1 MFSSRQAGVTLVELM
16 IVLVIAAIMATIA
29 APSFSDFIQNT
40 RMTSAMTQL
49 TGDLNRAR
57 SEAIKRN
64 SRMLVCAHAING
76 TSCADTTWNNGWLIC
91 YDNNPQD
98 NACDDA
104 PVDGSNPNPIII
116 RPAINSRL
124 NLTGTLTATTTTTA
138 TIQFNPNGT
147 ANAAGTAN
155 AGVTL
160 ALCCK
165 SAAPTTSSAVIAVTG
180 HISKL

>member
-1 MFSSRQAGVTLVELM
+1 MFSKRQAGVTLVELM
-16 IVLVIAAIMATIA
+16 IVVAIAAIMATIA
-29 APSFSDFIQNT
+29 APSFSGFIQNT

-76 TSCADTTWNNGWLIC
+76 TACANTTWNNGWLIC

-98 NACDDA
+98 GACDVA
-104 PVDGSNPNPIII
+104 PVDGTNPNPIAI
-116 RPAINSRL
+116 RQAINSRL
-124 NLTGTLTATTTTTA
+124 NLTGTTT

-147 ANAAGTAN
+147 VNAAA
-155 AGVTL
+155 TL
-160 ALCCK
+160 TLCCN
-165 SAAPTTSSAVIAVTG
+165 SAAPNASSAVIAATG
-180 HISKL
+180 NISKL

>member
-1 MFSSRQAGVTLVELM
+1 MFSKRQAGVTLVELM
-16 IVLVIAAIMATIA
+16 IVVAIAAIMAAIA

-40 RMTSAMTQL
+40 RMTSTITQL

-64 SRMLVCAHAING
+64 SRVLVCAHAING
-76 TSCADTTWNNGWLIC
+76 TACANAAWNNGWLIC

-98 NACDDA
+98 SACDAA
-104 PVDGSNPNPIII
+104 PADGTNPNPILV
-116 RPAINSRL
+116 RQAINSQL
-124 NLTGTLTATTTTTA
+124 NLSGTLTGTTTTIS

-147 ANAAGTAN
+147 ANAAA
-155 AGVTL
+155 TL

-165 SAAPTTSSAVIAVTG
+165 SAAPNTSSAVIAVTG

>member
-1 MFSSRQAGVTLVELM
+1 MFAKRQAGVTLIELM
-16 IVLVIAAIMATIA
+16 VVVGIAAIMATIA

-40 RMTSAMTQL
+40 RLTSTMTLL

-64 SRMLVCAHAING
+64 SRVLVCAHAING
-76 TSCADTTWNNGWLIC
+76 TACANTTWNNGWLIC

-98 NACDDA
+98 TICDVA
-104 PVDGSNPNPIII
+104 PVDGSNPNPIVI
-116 RPAINSRL
+116 RQAINLRL
-124 NLTGTLTATTTTTA
+124 NLTSTVAGVATP
-138 TIQFNPNGT
+138 TIWFNPNGT
-147 ANAAGTAN
+147 ANAAAI
-155 AGVTL
+155 L

-165 SAAPTTSSAVIAVTG
+165 SAVPTTSSANIAVTG